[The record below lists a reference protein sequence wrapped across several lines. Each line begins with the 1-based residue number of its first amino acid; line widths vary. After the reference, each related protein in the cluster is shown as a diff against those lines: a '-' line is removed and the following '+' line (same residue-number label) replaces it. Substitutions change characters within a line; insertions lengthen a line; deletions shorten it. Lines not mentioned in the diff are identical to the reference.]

1 MQQGQELKVVLFD
14 SVLRSVWSRQL
25 DLYDVAQCVF
35 NVKCAMRNVECAKHN
50 LECTMWSVM
59 WRIIMCSTIWN
70 TSWSQRLNIYNVA
83 KCEFNVQCAV
93 CNVEHNAKRNVQP
106 NVQHNMERKLE
117 PAAKSR
123 VCAY

>member
-25 DLYDVAQCVF
+25 DLYDVAQCAFNVKCAMRNVECAMR

-59 WRIIMCSTIWN
+59 WRII
-70 TSWSQRLNIYNVA
+70 
-83 KCEFNVQCAV
+83 CAAQYGTQV
-93 CNVEHNAKRNVQP
+93 GANG
-106 NVQHNMERKLE
+106 
-117 PAAKSR
+117 
-123 VCAY
+123 